1 MRARYFVRRA
11 LVVIGA
17 LLVAA
22 AVAVGGYFAG
32 KALFGGGG
40 EEAAS
45 APAPRIVL
53 HKAKPEA
60 ATDLGFPAFA
70 TQNTTRVG
78 GVDEVT
84 DAAGVA
90 LATHPSTGGV
100 PGPAAVTLVPAD
112 SWQESIAG
120 ASLVAQ
126 PVSAPEL
133 VGAADAVPS
142 ITGDALTSL
151 APTGSKETKEAQVF
165 AIGRVSS
172 PNGLKATRVPGSDP
186 AVVAAAIARL
196 RNKLTGSPPEHI
208 VVASSTSPEYAMPAA
223 AWAAR
228 SGDPVLFAGNG
239 PPPLATLRA
248 LHHNAGSPVYVL
260 GPPSAVSDRA
270 FSLIKKVSPG
280 AKRVAGDDP
289 VTNAIDFARYVD
301 GSFGWNV
308 NDPGHG
314 FVVASAAR
322 PLDAGA
328 AAALSAGGTWGPLLL
343 TTSPTEIPPV
353 LRSYLLDVKPG
364 YESDPTR
371 AVYNHVW
378 VIGDANTVSV
388 GFQAQLDDLA
398 EAVKVGSA
406 AK

>member
-1 MRARYFVRRA
+1 M
-11 LVVIGA
+11 IGA

-22 AVAVGGYFAG
+22 GIAIGGYFAG
-32 KALFGGGG
+32 KALVGDGD
-40 EEAAS
+40 EDSAS
-45 APAPRIVL
+45 APAPRVVL
-53 HKAKPEA
+53 HKTKPKA
-60 ATDLGFPAFA
+60 ASDLGFPAFA

-90 LATHPSTGGV
+90 LAAYPSTGGV
-100 PGPAAVTLVPAD
+100 RGPAAVTLVPAE
-112 SWQESIAG
+112 SWQESIAA

-133 VGAADAVPS
+133 VGGTEGVPS
-142 ITGDALTSL
+142 ITADALGTL
-151 APTGSKETKEAQVF
+151 APAGSKETDKAQVF
-165 AIGRVSS
+165 AIGSVSA
-172 PNGLKATRVPGSDP
+172 PKGLEATRVRGSDP
-186 AVVAAAIARL
+186 AIVAAELARL
-196 RNKLTGSPPEHI
+196 REKLTGSPPEHI

-228 SGDPVLFAGNG
+228 SGDPVLFAGKG
-239 PPPLATLRA
+239 PPSLATLRA
-248 LHHNAGSPVYVL
+248 LHQSAGTPVYVL
-260 GPPSAVSDRA
+260 GPPSAVSERA
-270 FSLIKKVSPG
+270 FNLIKKVSPG

-289 VTNAIDFARYVD
+289 VANAIDFARYVD
-301 GSFGWNV
+301 GSFGWNI

-343 TTSPTEIPPV
+343 TTSATEIPPG
-353 LRSYLLDVKPG
+353 LRSYLLDLKPG